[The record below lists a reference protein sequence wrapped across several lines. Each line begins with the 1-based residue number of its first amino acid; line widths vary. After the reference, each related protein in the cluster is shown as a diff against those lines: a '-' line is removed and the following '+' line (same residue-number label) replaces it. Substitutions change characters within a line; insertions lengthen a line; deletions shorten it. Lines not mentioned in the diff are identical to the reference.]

1 MKQERVVRVKPRPT
15 ARPPVAEDVAV
26 EEADA
31 SLLSDID
38 ELLDE
43 IDAVLEDQ
51 SMLTNYRQ
59 RSGQ

>member
-1 MKQERVVRVKPRPT
+1 MKQERVTRVRPKKTEPEELEEVVVEDSET
-15 ARPPVAEDVAV
+15 A
-26 EEADA
+26 
-31 SLLSDID
+31 LLSDID

-51 SMLTNYRQ
+51 SMLVNFRQ

>member
-1 MKQERVVRVKPRPT
+1 MKQERVTRVRPQKTEPDELDEV
-15 ARPPVAEDVAV
+15 VV
-26 EEADA
+26 EESETA
-31 SLLSDID
+31 LLSDID

-51 SMLTNYRQ
+51 STLVNFRQ

>member
-1 MKQERVVRVKPRPT
+1 MKQERITRVPVKRPAEPQEIEEVVV
-15 ARPPVAEDVAV
+15 EDI
-26 EEADA
+26 DA
-31 SLLSDID
+31 SLLTDID

-51 SMLTNYRQ
+51 SVLVGYRQ

>member
-1 MKQERVVRVKPRPT
+1 MKQERVIRARPT
-15 ARPPVAEDVAV
+15 KSADPVKEHVVAEDVDTA
-26 EEADA
+26 
-31 SLLSDID
+31 LLSDID

-51 SMLTNYRQ
+51 SMLVNFRQ